1 MLIQVNAAKC
11 VGTQAVQVIVET
23 KIDHGIGIHLVGLVD
38 VAVKESLLRTTTAL
52 TSIGFRIPGKKI
64 IINLAPADM
73 RKNGSGYDLPIAV
86 GILAASGKYVFETV
100 SDYFIMGELSL
111 DAALRPIDGAIP
123 YAELA
128 GRLGLKGMILP
139 RESAREAAEIV
150 EMPVYGVDNLTD
162 VIRILEGKDGCENL
176 RMHPEG
182 LRAALPRKSSGMDL
196 SEIVGQDE
204 AKRALEIAAAGGHN
218 LLMIGSPGSGKSSLA
233 KALPGIL
240 PPLTRSEAVETSR
253 IYSAAGLLKGHGGL
267 VRERPFRS
275 PHHSSSM
282 SAIIGGG
289 NGGAIM
295 PGEITLAHNGV
306 LFLDEVAQMS
316 GSILEALRAPLED
329 RCVTISR
336 MSGKL
341 TFPASFMLVAASN
354 PCPCGYFGE
363 GDRCRCTPMQRDSY
377 LKRLSGPVMDRIDLQ
392 VWVHGVSP
400 ERLRSAR
407 KGESSAAVAARVMK
421 ARCLQEK
428 RFLGEGISVNAEMNN
443 RQMERFCPLDEG
455 SRESLEKLVSK
466 SGMSLRAWFRIIK
479 VARTIAD
486 LEGSE
491 RITAAH
497 LMEAAGFRLLDKGGG
512 GRQTP

>member
-11 VGTQAVQVIVET
+11 IGTQAVKVIVET

-86 GILAASGKYVFETV
+86 GILAASEKYVFETV

-128 GRLGLKGMILP
+128 ARLGLKGIILP

-150 EMPVYGVDNLTD
+150 EMPVYGVDCLPE
-162 VIRILEGKDGCENL
+162 VIKILEGKENCEDL
-176 RMHPEG
+176 LMRPTG
-182 LRAALPRKSSGMDL
+182 LRAVLPGKNSGLDL
-196 SEIVGQDE
+196 SEIIGQEE

-218 LLMIGSPGSGKSSLA
+218 LVMIGSPGSGKSSLA
-233 KALPGIL
+233 KALSGIL
-240 PPLTRSEAVETSR
+240 PPLTRSESVETSR

-267 VRERPFRS
+267 VTERPFRT

-282 SAIIGGG
+282 SAVIGGG
-289 NGGAIM
+289 NGSAII

-306 LFLDEVAQMS
+306 LFLDEITQMPR
-316 GSILEALRAPLED
+316 SILEALRAPLED
-329 RCVTISR
+329 RSVTISR

-363 GDRCRCTPMQRDSY
+363 GSRCRCTALQRETY
-377 LKRLSGPVMDRIDLQ
+377 IKRLSGPVMDRIDLQ
-392 VWVHGVSP
+392 VWVHGISP
-400 ERLRSAR
+400 ERLRSSA
-407 KGESSAAVAARVMK
+407 KGECSAAVAVRVKK
-421 ARCLQEK
+421 ARLLQER
-428 RFLGEGISVNAEMNN
+428 RFRDEDISVNAEMRN
-443 RQMERFCPLDEG
+443 RHIEKFCPLDEE
-455 SRESLEKLVSK
+455 SRNSLEKLVAN

-486 LEGSE
+486 LEDSE

-497 LMEAAGFRLLDKGGG
+497 LMEAAGFRLLDKSGGE
-512 GRQTP
+512 T